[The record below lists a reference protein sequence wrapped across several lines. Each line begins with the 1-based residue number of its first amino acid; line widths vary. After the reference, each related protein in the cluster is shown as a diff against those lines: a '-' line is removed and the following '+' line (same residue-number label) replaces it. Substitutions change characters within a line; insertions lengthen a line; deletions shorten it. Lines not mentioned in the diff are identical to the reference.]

1 MTIKNKLNETVAE
14 ITEKGEVIPVVGKE
28 SEALNGLYAE
38 LVAVQA
44 ELLEARKRL
53 NVAAVFEKSI
63 REGLIK

>member
-14 ITEKGEVIPVVGKE
+14 VTEKGEVIPVVGKE

-38 LVAVQA
+38 LVAVQL
-44 ELLEARKRL
+44 ELIEARKQL
-53 NVAAVFEKSI
+53 KVAAVFEKSI